1 MSEVVYTLPPVVEL
15 GTLLDCY
22 RDDPVMT
29 HQKWVQWAAD
39 CAERALPLFEAR
51 HPNDARPRQ
60 ALDAARAWVAHP
72 TVETRNAAYA
82 AAAAAAY
89 AAAAYAAA
97 DAATN
102 AADAAT
108 NAAYAAAYAA
118 ADAAAYAADAAA
130 YAAYGAAYAAADAAE
145 KQWQAIR
152 LMAIY
157 HGDEA

>member
-60 ALDAARAWVAHP
+60 ALDAAREIGRAH
-72 TVETRNAAYA
+72 V
-82 AAAAAAY
+82 
-89 AAAAYAAA
+89 
-97 DAATN
+97 
-102 AADAAT
+102 
-108 NAAYAAAYAA
+108 
-118 ADAAAYAADAAA
+118 
-130 YAAYGAAYAAADAAE
+130 
-145 KQWQAIR
+145 
-152 LMAIY
+152 
-157 HGDEA
+157 